1 MNPNIRFT
9 NNVIYMR
16 TIKQDIVAG
25 LVASADNKFLFGIK
39 DPKGS
44 GVYADCWHIPGGGVE
59 QGETNFEALA
69 REMWEEMSIKITD
82 AEVTLLD
89 NKGIGEAQKILN
101 KMAK

>member
-1 MNPNIRFT
+1 MNPNISFT
-9 NNVIYMR
+9 NNVIYMI

-25 LVASADNKFLFGIK
+25 LVAADNKFLFGIK

-44 GVYADCWHIPGGGVE
+44 GVYADCWHIPGRGVE

-82 AEVTLLD
+82 AGVTLLD
-89 NKGIGEAQKILN
+89 NKGIGEAQKVLN
-101 KMAK
+101 EMAK